1 MLTQNW
7 YQVMSDRL
15 EQLSKLYDADPNDPF
30 CTYGIALE
38 HAKAQRYDEA
48 LEWLDKTLGLDSQ
61 YCYAFYQKAK
71 ALSAMG
77 QDGAAREILK
87 IGMETATQA
96 GDDHARSEMA
106 ELLDTL
112 G

>member
-1 MLTQNW
+1 MD
-7 YQVMSDRL
+7 DRL
-15 EQLSKLYDADPNDPF
+15 EQLNKLHNADPGDPF

-48 LEWLDKTLGLDSQ
+48 LQWLDKTLGLDSQ

-71 ALSAMG
+71 MLSALD
-77 QDGAAREILK
+77 QNEAACEVLK
-87 IGMETATQA
+87 VGMETATQA

>member
-1 MLTQNW
+1 MD
-7 YQVMSDRL
+7 DRL
-15 EQLSKLYDADPNDPF
+15 EQLTKLHDADPNDPF

-48 LEWLDKTLGLDSQ
+48 LQWLDKTLGLDAQ

-71 ALSAMG
+71 VLSQLG
-77 QDGAAREILK
+77 RNDDARQVLK
-87 IGMETATQA
+87 VGMETATQA

-112 G
+112 E

>member
-1 MLTQNW
+1 MD
-7 YQVMSDRL
+7 DRL
-15 EQLSKLYDADPNDPF
+15 EQLSKLHNADPCDPF

-48 LEWLDKTLGLDSQ
+48 LQWLDKTLGLDSQ

-71 ALSAMG
+71 MLSELG
-77 QDGAAREILK
+77 QDDAAREVLK
-87 IGMETATQA
+87 VGMETAAQA

-106 ELLDTL
+106 ELLDAL
-112 G
+112 D

>member
-1 MLTQNW
+1 MD
-7 YQVMSDRL
+7 DRL
-15 EQLSKLYDADPNDPF
+15 EKLTQMHQADPGDPF

-48 LEWLDKTLGLDSQ
+48 LQWLDKTLGLDSQ

-71 ALSAMG
+71 MLSALD
-77 QDGAAREILK
+77 QTEAARDVLK
-87 IGMETATQA
+87 VGMETATQA

-112 G
+112 D